1 MSEEQVNATVQSVL
15 QELYE
20 FNQSTCT
27 KTDGEPIDIEV
38 YQDLIYQYIEQLADL
53 LGAELKG

>member
-20 FNQSTCT
+20 FNQSTFT
-27 KTDGEPIDIEV
+27 TTDGESIELEV

-53 LGAELKG
+53 LGAELEG